1 MLYCKTYNG
10 EEVSLPALYERL
22 IEHAN
27 INIYKSMKDALIN
40 NGYSEDDNILNPLIF
55 EIAATMVSKNTC

>member
-1 MLYCKTYNG
+1 M
-10 EEVSLPALYERL
+10 SLPALYERL